1 MDWSVSTEGDAT
13 IGCPQGRVDEESW
26 ELFLARMS
34 ETIKSASEAGHRLII
49 DLSRLDY
56 MSSRGLRALTVAKR
70 EADGLSVAMILARP
84 NERMAEIL
92 AISRY
97 DKIFPV
103 IPSIGTTG

>member
-1 MDWSVSTEGDAT
+1 MEWSTSTAGDAA

-26 ELFLARMS
+26 ELFLSRMI
-34 ETIKSASEAGHRLII
+34 ETIRSANEAGRRFIL

-70 EADGLSVAMILARP
+70 EADAASVAMTLARP
-84 NERMAEIL
+84 SERMAEIL

-97 DKIFPV
+97 DKIFSV
-103 IPSIGTTG
+103 MSSIDVAG